1 MGLNIPL
8 EVATKH
14 QPQLVSRLAYIADN
28 ATVIG
33 HVEIGDHTSIWYGSV
48 IRGDSDKIVIGNN
61 TNIQDLCVV
70 HTDAG
75 IECRIGD
82 EVTVGHSAIIHGAE
96 ISSRVLIGMRAIVLN
111 HAKIGPGS
119 IVAPGAIV
127 IEGTEVP
134 PDSVVMGVPGKVV
147 RTVNEKDRSRISN
160 ASQHYQTL
168 ANHYRV
174 EHR

>member
-1 MGLNIPL
+1 MALNIPV
-8 EVATKH
+8 EVATRH
-14 QPQLVSRLAYIADN
+14 QPQLVSRSAYVADN

-33 HVEIGDHTSIWYGSV
+33 HVEIGDHSSIWYGSV

-96 ISSRVLIGMRAIVLN
+96 ISDRVLVGMRALVLN
-111 HAKIGPGS
+111 RAKIGTGS
-119 IVAPGAIV
+119 IIAPGAIV

-147 RTVNEKDRSRISN
+147 RGVNEQDRTRISN
-160 ASQHYQTL
+160 AWQHYQTL
-168 ANHYRV
+168 ANHHRV
-174 EHR
+174 ENP